1 MPENAP
7 ENAPDNSADDALGNA
22 PDNAKEGARWLR
34 QANQD
39 LDDAN
44 FTLAGGRFNLACFL
58 GQQAAEK
65 AIKGYLYRRGAENVW
80 GHSLID
86 LCEDAKLFDFFFD
99 VIKSEARQ
107 LDKYFE
113 ITRYPNYL
121 PGGIPSEAF
130 DKIDADRSIELAQ
143 QVVTFVEERMG

>member
-1 MPENAP
+1 MPASW
-7 ENAPDNSADDALGNA
+7 DNRRRKRRSRA
-22 PDNAKEGARWLR
+22 
-34 QANQD
+34 
-39 LDDAN
+39 
-44 FTLAGGRFNLACFL
+44 TCTAGG
-58 GQQAAEK
+58 AED
-65 AIKGYLYRRGAENVW
+65 VW

-86 LCEDAKLFDFFFD
+86 LCEDAKLFDIFFD

-130 DKIDADRSIELAQ
+130 DRIDADRSIELAQ
-143 QVVTFVEERMG
+143 QVVTFVEERME